1 LLFSTLIKVAGTGCS
16 TMTTAIPTFN
26 GLYASRCQAI
36 AVHVT
41 RAREDKKQDFTASAL
56 TSIRGYN
63 IYITSLLS
71 NVNSYFSQTPFSAH
85 FEEVRERPPLPIE
98 HGPG

>member
-1 LLFSTLIKVAGTGCS
+1 
-16 TMTTAIPTFN
+16 MTTAIPTFN

-63 IYITSLLS
+63 ILHNKPSLERQQLFFTDS
-71 NVNSYFSQTPFSAH
+71 IFRTFSAH